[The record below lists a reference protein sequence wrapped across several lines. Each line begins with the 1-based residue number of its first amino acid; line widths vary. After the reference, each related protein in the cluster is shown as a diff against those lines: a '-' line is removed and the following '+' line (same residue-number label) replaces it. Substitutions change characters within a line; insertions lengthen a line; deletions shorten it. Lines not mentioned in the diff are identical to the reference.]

1 MIRKK
6 QFDYFAAMKDI
17 AHLSHEA
24 ATALQGSMAAYDY
37 ESFIVKSEAVHEI
50 EHLGDNY
57 TNDIYEQLAVTFM
70 TPIDREDIALLTD
83 VLDDVLDG
91 INEFTYLLEN
101 LVVRQLRPGVKE
113 FIETIV
119 EATEAVEVATGE
131 FSKFKNSKKL
141 KEHVKTVKTL
151 EKGADR
157 LYSEMTKELYT
168 HEKDAIEII
177 KWRDVYNKLEKIVN
191 DAESCVK
198 VIKSLVIKNS

>member
-24 ATALQGSMAAYDY
+24 ATALQTSIADYDY

-50 EHLGDNY
+50 EHQGDTY
-57 TNDIYEQLAVTFM
+57 ANDIYEQLAVTFM

-101 LVVRQLRPGVKE
+101 LVIRELRSGVRE

-119 EATEAVEVATGE
+119 AATEAVEVATGE

>member
-1 MIRKK
+1 
-6 QFDYFAAMKDI
+6 MKDI

-70 TPIDREDIALLTD
+70 TPIDLEDIALLTD

-131 FSKFKNSKKL
+131 FSKFKNSKSSRNML
-141 KEHVKTVKTL
+141 KRLKRSKKVLIGSTL
-151 EKGADR
+151 R
-157 LYSEMTKELYT
+157 
-168 HEKDAIEII
+168 
-177 KWRDVYNKLEKIVN
+177 
-191 DAESCVK
+191 
-198 VIKSLVIKNS
+198 